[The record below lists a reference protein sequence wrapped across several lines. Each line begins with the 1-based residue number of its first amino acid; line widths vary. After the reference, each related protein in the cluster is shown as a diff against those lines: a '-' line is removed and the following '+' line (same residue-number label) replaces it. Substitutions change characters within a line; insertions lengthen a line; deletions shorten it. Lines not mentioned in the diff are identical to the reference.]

1 MSKLVSIFIVL
12 IGCLFVSCRCECPI
26 EDNPSVLS
34 KCVIVDISVL
44 ISLAQNLDDFTPLC
58 QLADR
63 FMECLKTYTRGCVG
77 YYVN

>member
-1 MSKLVSIFIVL
+1 
-12 IGCLFVSCRCECPI
+12 
-26 EDNPSVLS
+26 
-34 KCVIVDISVL
+34 VL